1 MPSIG
6 FDILLNELAY
16 VLGALWYIL
25 LLMLGIP
32 IGSYILYLVL
42 DQLGNSYDDMLN

>member
-1 MPSIG
+1 MPSVS
-6 FDILLNELAY
+6 FNTLLSELAY
-16 VLGALWYIL
+16 VLDALWSIL